1 MDSARLNYLFER
13 YVNRKCTVAEQ
24 AEFLE
29 IARDARHKQ
38 ALEKLMEDLWCDEPG
53 KRLDPVKSHAILEMI
68 LATDQEVIPLR
79 KSAFFLPTR
88 RIAASLAFIT
98 VCTAATLYYFDN
110 RSLPDRET
118 ISAKEELPQAGVIQL
133 PDGST
138 VILNA
143 GSKLEHPQSFDG
155 PVREVTLTGEGFF
168 DIHHDLEKPFVV
180 HTGKV
185 KTTVLGTAFNIKAY
199 PDQSDITVTVTRGK
213 VRVSDD
219 KQIFGIVSPDQQ
231 ITFNKH
237 QELVQQKVVDSH
249 EVTAWMERD
258 IYFEDITIGQAVDQL
273 EKRFGINIALKNN
286 NIGNCKF
293 TATFVREEDIEQIL
307 RILCD
312 FNNATLLI
320 KGSKDFEIIGGE
332 CPSQL

>member
-1 MDSARLNYLFER
+1 MDSARLNYLFQR

-29 IARDARHKQ
+29 IARDVRYEE
-38 ALEKLMEDLWCDEPG
+38 ALEKLMGELWCDEPG
-53 KRLDPVKSHAILEMI
+53 KLLNPVRSHAILEKI
-68 LATDQEVIPLR
+68 LPSDQEVIPLR
-79 KSAFFLPTR
+79 RSAFFLPTR
-88 RIAASLAFIT
+88 RLAASIAFIT
-98 VCTAATLYYFDN
+98 VCTAATLYYFHN
-110 RSLPDRET
+110 RNLPDRDT
-118 ISAKEELPQAGVIQL
+118 ISAKEEQPQAGVIQL

-143 GSKLEHPQSFDG
+143 GSKLEHQSFDG
-155 PVREVTLTGEGFF
+155 PAREVTLTGEGFF
-168 DIHHDLEKPFVV
+168 DIRHDSEKPFVV

-185 KTTVLGTAFNIKAY
+185 KTTVLGTAFNIRAY

-219 KQIFGIVSPDQQ
+219 KQILGIVSPDQQ

-237 QELVQQKVVDSH
+237 QELVQQKAVDSH

-273 EKRFGINIALKNN
+273 EKRFGINIGLKNK